1 MGSRVG
7 GRVGA
12 LGFQSWLV
20 VGLVLLGCRAG
31 WWPGLVLWGW
41 LVAVRVG
48 ALGFQRWLV
57 VGLVLWSCRVG

>member
-1 MGSRVG
+1 MLLGSRVG

-20 VGLVLLGCRAG
+20 A
-31 WWPGLVLWGW
+31 GLVLWGW

-48 ALGFQRWLV
+48 ALGLV
-57 VGLVLWSCRVG
+57 GGS